1 MEPKHIMQKAPENNK
16 LKENNSI
23 EEKVGKWYKLE
34 IHRSLMTN
42 K

>member
-1 MEPKHIMQKAPENNK
+1 MQKAPENNK

-23 EEKVGKWYKLE
+23 EEKVGKWCKLE

>member
-1 MEPKHIMQKAPENNK
+1 MQKAPENNK

-23 EEKVGKWYKLE
+23 EEKVSKWYKLE